1 MIQQV
6 NLYQDILNQGRK
18 KSGINIYWLGLSA
31 IVLLFTGFSGYL
43 IWSLK
48 NTEAQM
54 QQFRQNL
61 EAEQAKVNLISSKIP
76 KQDVDAQLVAE
87 VGQWQSM
94 VEELTQTMQL
104 LSGKIADQSPGFSNY
119 FQALSNQSI
128 PDVWLSAL
136 YLNGPKRIIN
146 LEGST
151 FKPEKIPY
159 FLQQLQKEPIFNGHT
174 FAQLMMQQSEEIPG
188 QMNFKLSTVLEESD
202 KKDHAQ

>member
-18 KSGINIYWLGLSA
+18 KSGINLYWAGLSA
-31 IVLLFTGFSGYL
+31 VALLFTGFSGYV

-48 NTEAQM
+48 STETQI

-61 EAEQAKVNLISSKIP
+61 EAEQTRANLISSKIP
-76 KQDVDAQLVAE
+76 KQDIDAQLAEEVA
-87 VGQWQSM
+87 QWQNM
-94 VEELTQTMQL
+94 LDELTQTMQL
-104 LSGKIADQSPGFSNY
+104 LSSKITDQSPGFSSY

-136 YLNGPKRIIN
+136 YLNEQRQIIN
-146 LEGST
+146 IEGST

-174 FAQLMMQQSEEIPG
+174 FAKLIMQKSEEIPD
-188 QMNFKLSTVLEESD
+188 QMDFKLNTILEAPD
-202 KKDHAQ
+202 KKDHAR

>member
-18 KSGINIYWLGLSA
+18 KSGINLYWLSLSA
-31 IVLLFTGFSGYL
+31 IVLLFSGFSGYL
-43 IWSLK
+43 VWDLTS
-48 NTEAQM
+48 TETQI
-54 QQFRQNL
+54 QQFRLNL
-61 EAEQAKVNLISSKIP
+61 ESEKTKVNLISSKIP
-76 KQDVDAQLVAE
+76 KQDIDEQLVAE

-94 VEELTQTMQL
+94 VNELTQTMQL
-104 LSGKIADQSPGFSNY
+104 LSGKITDQAPGFSNY

-174 FAQLMMQQSEEIPG
+174 FARLIMQQSEDIPN
-188 QMNFKLSTVLEESD
+188 QMDFKLSTILEASD